1 MAGNVWTFEHVADA
15 GNFDAV
21 RFNEIRCATTLP
33 DLCDFI
39 GVLVTKSTA
48 RSADG
53 GNFMAAVYERNE
65 SAEFGVEKGFFAAVT
80 TNLFDGERNSS
91 DFLYR
96 TMFCGCARS

>member
-65 SAEFGVEKGFFAAVT
+65 SAEFGVEKGFFAATVADLSG
-80 TNLFDGERNSS
+80 NERSSS
-91 DFLYR
+91 DILHYA
-96 TMFCGCARS
+96 MFRGRARS